1 MRDHLAHRVVDLK
14 VQAVYDFA
22 INPASRGQG
31 ESVMNFGETVR
42 QLRHAKQ
49 LTLRDLADRVGVGFT
64 YISKIE
70 NHKLEEG
77 HGPSEKLIHKLAVEL
92 DGNEDELLL
101 LAEKVPEPIR
111 KRVCERPE
119 VFRVLA
125 GLDDRTLDRLVRS
138 VSPRIQKPSKR

>member
-1 MRDHLAHRVVDLK
+1 MT
-14 VQAVYDFA
+14 
-22 INPASRGQG
+22 
-31 ESVMNFGETVR
+31 FGETVR

-49 LTLRDLADRVGVGFT
+49 LTLRALADRVGVGFT

-92 DGNEDELLL
+92 DGNEEELLL

-111 KRVCERPE
+111 KRVCERPD
-119 VFRVLA
+119 VFRVVA
-125 GLDDRTLDRLVRS
+125 GLNDKQMDRLL
-138 VSPRIQKPSKR
+138 QLFGGKR

>member
-1 MRDHLAHRVVDLK
+1 
-14 VQAVYDFA
+14 
-22 INPASRGQG
+22 
-31 ESVMNFGETVR
+31 MNFGERVR

-49 LTLRDLADRVGVGFT
+49 LTLRDLAARVGVGFT

-77 HGPSEKLIHKLAVEL
+77 HGPSEKLIHKLAAEL
-92 DGNEDELLL
+92 GANEEELLL

-119 VFRVLA
+119 VFRVVA
-125 GLDDRTLDRLVRS
+125 GMSDRQMDIFL
-138 VSPRIQKPSKR
+138 KHYGNKG

>member
-1 MRDHLAHRVVDLK
+1 MLLALYKH
-14 VQAVYDFA
+14 A
-22 INPASRGQG
+22 G
-31 ESVMNFGETVR
+31 ESREFNRMSFGETIR

-49 LTLRDLADRVGVGFT
+49 FTLRDLAERVGVGFT

-92 DGNEDELLL
+92 GADEDELLL

-119 VFRVLA
+119 VFRLVA
-125 GLDDRTLDRLVRS
+125 GLSDRQMDRLV
-138 VSPRIQKPSKR
+138 QQFGGKR